1 LTISP
6 ARIASFQIL
15 LRTEKDNAF
24 ATELLHAE
32 GQASMSGRDHR
43 LTTELV
49 FGVLRNQTLLDWY
62 FSRFSKIPLERLDTE
77 VKMALRLGVYQIL
90 MLARVPVRAAI
101 SESVELVKTA
111 GLRSAAGFVNAV
123 LRRVN
128 REGFQQSLD
137 GLSMKTARDLSVRY
151 SHPEWLVER
160 WVNHFDLKTVV
171 RFLTGNNLPPRTF
184 FRSDCLTL
192 AKADLLEEL
201 RSQGIQVRASPFCD
215 DILEIIEGDLQQMS
229 LLREHKIVIQ
239 DAGSQLIPY
248 LLNPEKRDL
257 CLDLCAAPGGKSS
270 QIAQITEGEAKVVA
284 MDVHWHRAR
293 TMRRLHGGNWPNL
306 WFIVADGTR
315 PLPLSNQ
322 FDKVLV
328 DAPCSGTG
336 TLGRHPE
343 IRWRVKQSD
352 LTTLPQLQIG
362 LLETAACY
370 LKPGGLLVYSTCS
383 LEPEENEKVIESFL
397 AKHSQFC
404 LDLPSVGPLAQFF
417 DRHRHF
423 RLLPSRL
430 SSDGFFAGLLRKS
443 PLGR

>member
-1 LTISP
+1 L
-6 ARIASFQIL
+6 
-15 LRTEKDNAF
+15 EK
-24 ATELLHAE
+24 
-32 GQASMSGRDHR
+32 
-43 LTTELV
+43 
-49 FGVLRNQTLLDWY
+49 
-62 FSRFSKIPLERLDTE
+62 
-77 VKMALRLGVYQIL
+77 
-90 MLARVPVRAAI
+90 
-101 SESVELVKTA
+101 
-111 GLRSAAGFVNAV
+111 
-123 LRRVN
+123 
-128 REGFQQSLD
+128 
-137 GLSMKTARDLSVRY
+137 
-151 SHPEWLVER
+151 
-160 WVNHFDLKTVV
+160 
-171 RFLTGNNLPPRTF
+171 
-184 FRSDCLTL
+184 
-192 AKADLLEEL
+192 L
-201 RSQGIQVRASPFCD
+201 RSQGIQFQASQFSN
-215 DILEIIEGDLQQMS
+215 DILEITEGDLQQTT

-239 DAGSQLIPY
+239 DAGSQVIPY
-248 LLNPEKRDL
+248 LLRPEKSDL

-270 QIAQITEGEAKVVA
+270 QIAQMTDGEAKVVA
-284 MDVHWHRAR
+284 MDVHWHRVR
-293 TMRRLHGGNWPNL
+293 TMRKLHGGNWPNL

-383 LEPEENEKVIESFL
+383 LEPEENEKVLESFL